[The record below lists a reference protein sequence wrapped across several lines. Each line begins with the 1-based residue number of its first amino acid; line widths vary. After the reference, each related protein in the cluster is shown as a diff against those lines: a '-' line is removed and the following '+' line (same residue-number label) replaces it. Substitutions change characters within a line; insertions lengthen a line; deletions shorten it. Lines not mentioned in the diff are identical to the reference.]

1 MVSKLKH
8 NIALNLDLI
17 GFSASTICA
26 IHCALMPILF
36 LILPLIGLGFATNS
50 LFEYSFILISLIIGT
65 FTFKHGY
72 LNHHKRLYPLGI
84 FISGLTLVIVSHF
97 LIDGHSPHTEAETL
111 KENFTDN
118 FFWILAPVGALMI
131 AVSHFINR
139 KLSKNIKA
147 GKCKC

>member
-17 GFSASTICA
+17 GFSASTLCA
-26 IHCALMPILF
+26 IHCALMPFVF

-72 LNHHKRLYPLGI
+72 LNHHKKLYPLCI
-84 FISGLTLVIVSHF
+84 FLSGLTLVVISHF
-97 LIDGHSPHTEAETL
+97 LIVDHSHHAENEAL
-111 KENFTDN
+111 KGNYPDN
-118 FFWILAPVGALMI
+118 YLWILAPAGAFMI
-131 AVSHFINR
+131 ATSHFINR
-139 KLSKNIKA
+139 KLSKTIKS